1 MHAIIMD
8 SIHQAAFRLFYN
20 SHIHPDLLRAE
31 QLRMRL
37 VRLLLLSLLLGLAL
51 AGLAIYLDLAAFTLF
66 ITLPTG
72 FYITYLVWRMR
83 LFRQATKRNLVQLIL
98 HFMYTELHYEQLYYD
113 PQKFISKELFLQSG
127 IFDTSADIYEGDD
140 YITGRIGMMP
150 FVLSEIT
157 VKEISPLANRLQA
170 VFEGQFVYAL
180 FGEEAEGSLVLWP
193 RRYKPQLSRSIKAYV
208 LRGGANCDHEITN
221 DSLRERYMVYAT
233 EDTHVAGLLTEP
245 MQAAIIAYTQRTGR
259 DLYLAF
265 RNREIFAGLASRRGL
280 LEPSVLSSN
289 LHFDWVWAYY
299 QDIALVLKIVE
310 VFDQTH

>member
-1 MHAIIMD
+1 MD

-31 QLRMRL
+31 QMRLRL
-37 VRLLLLSLLLGLAL
+37 VRLLVLSLLVGLAMVGLAL
-51 AGLAIYLDLAAFTLF
+51 HLDLAAFTLF
-66 ITLPTG
+66 ITLPIG
-72 FYITYLVWRMR
+72 FYIVYLGWRMR
-83 LFRQATKRNLVQLIL
+83 QFRQRTKRNLVQLIL

-127 IFDTSADIYEGDD
+127 IFATSADIYAGDD

-150 FVLSEIT
+150 FVLSELT

-180 FGEEAEGSLVLWP
+180 FGEEAVGNLVLWP
-193 RRYKPQLSRSIKAYV
+193 RRHKPLLSRSIKAYV
-208 LRGGANCDHEITN
+208 LRGGVNCDHEIAN
-221 DSLRERYMVYAT
+221 DNFVERYMVYAT
-233 EDTHVAGLLTEP
+233 EETHVAGLLTEP
-245 MQAAIIAYTQRTGR
+245 MQAAIINYTERTGR

-265 RNREIFAGLASRRGL
+265 RDREIFAGLASQRGL
-280 LEPSVLSSN
+280 LEPSILSSN
-289 LHFDWVWAYY
+289 LRFDWVWAYY
-299 QDIALVLKIVE
+299 QDIALVLKVVE